1 MARPKSMDPKD
12 KRMELRLT
20 EEELNTIDYV
30 ASALGIDRSKAIIQ
44 TMTER
49 ADEIYRVRTAR
60 NQSQDDRR

>member
-1 MARPKSMDPKD
+1 MARPKSLEPK
-12 KRMELRLT
+12 KNRLELRLT
-20 EEELNTIDYV
+20 DAELDEIEYV
-30 ASALGIDRSKAIIQ
+30 AEALGIDRSKAIIQ